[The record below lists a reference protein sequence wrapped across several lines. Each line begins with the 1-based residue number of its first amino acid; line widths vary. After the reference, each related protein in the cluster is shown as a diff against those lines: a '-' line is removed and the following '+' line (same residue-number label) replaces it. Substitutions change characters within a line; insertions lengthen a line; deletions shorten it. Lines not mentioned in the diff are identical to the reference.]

1 MFTLCVI
8 NDVIIYDIPQLK
20 CICISHSHSWYS
32 SNVRLMYLHIV
43 IHDIPQLKCICISH
57 SHSWYYFTVLYL
69 HVMSVMIFLNYNV
82 FAHQSDLH
90 DITHLYCRAVEYHSV
105 IHDMSHLQMNIYHSY
120 VHEIAL
126 FALVVKYRLFL
137 RNLCL
142 SRTVHGYFHFC
153 SWKFPSN
160 WSHSITKLWLCK
172 VFAKALKQMAESGLE
187 LSALRLWEKHFNLL
201 SHGGVLFLIHPGTF
215 YL

>member
-1 MFTLCVI
+1 MYLYTVIHDITLQ
-8 NDVIIYDIPQLK
+8 Y
-20 CICISHSHSWYS
+20 CICMSCQSWYS
-32 SNVRLMYLHIV
+32 SITMFLLINQTCMISL
-43 IHDIPQLKCICISH
+43 ICI
-57 SHSWYYFTVLYL
+57 
-69 HVMSVMIFLNYNV
+69 
-82 FAHQSDLH
+82 AD
-90 DITHLYCRAVEYHSV
+90 CRVVEYHSV

-153 SWKFPSN
+153 SWKLPSN
-160 WSHSITKLWLCK
+160 WSHSITKFWLCK

-187 LSALRLWEKHFNLL
+187 LSALSLWEKHFNLL